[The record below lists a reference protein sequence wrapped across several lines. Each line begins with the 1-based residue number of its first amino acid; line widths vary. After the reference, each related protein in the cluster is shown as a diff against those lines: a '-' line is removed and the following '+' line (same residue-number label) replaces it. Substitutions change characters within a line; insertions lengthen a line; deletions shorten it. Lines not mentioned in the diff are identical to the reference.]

1 MEKLNILIVDDEALV
16 REGLRALLEKED
28 FVKQVFEAGKKEEFF
43 SALTSQSFDLVLLD
57 FRITGTTGLD
67 LFQAIKEKKPTS
79 KVIMLTGF
87 EGEALI
93 VNMLKSG
100 VNSILYKLDGYR
112 EVLRAVKA
120 VMDTGTY
127 FPEKILKVI
136 RQHANHL
143 SDVAPVQLNFHE
155 KELLKAI
162 AGGYTTKQIASILK
176 MPEATTETY
185 RIRLIKK
192 MHVANTAGL
201 LAYAYRNGIL

>member
-1 MEKLNILIVDDEALV
+1 MKLNILVVDDEALV
-16 REGLRALLEKED
+16 REGLRSLLEKEN
-28 FVKQVFEAGKKEEFF
+28 FIRRVVEAGRKEDFHNATAE
-43 SALTSQSFDLVLLD
+43 QSFDLVLLD
-57 FRITGTTGLD
+57 FRITGTNGLD
-67 LFQAIKEKKPTS
+67 LFRVLKEKTPVP

-87 EGEALI
+87 EGEELI

-100 VNSILYKLDGYR
+100 VNGILYKLDGYR
-112 EVLRAVKA
+112 EVLKAVKA

-127 FPEKILKVI
+127 FPEKILTVI

-143 SDVAPVQLNFHE
+143 SDVPPVQLTFHE
-155 KELLKAI
+155 KELLRAI
-162 AGGYTTKQIASILK
+162 AGGYTTKQIASLLK